1 MTVRK
6 LSTFV
11 LLIVAGVGCFTTAQ
25 GRKCNGAS
33 TTVNA
38 GAGPGTIYS
47 PGYPDDYSNS
57 DSCSWRVTARA
68 GEVVQLEVLDM
79 DVARENST
87 DCGDFLVA
95 YDGPSASS
103 TELRKWCGTYL
114 IQFRSTGQDLFLHFQ
129 TDAMSTRKGFA
140 INYYS
145 VAAYDTECTGVVTH
159 RLTVGTT
166 PLFLDISAAGLP
178 RSKIQCT
185 WTFET
190 TGSQLLRV
198 ETVTTSGYLDCEDGY
213 LSVSEEKDSA
223 SGNTVKWCDSFVAPF
238 SFYYSAESGGKV
250 VIVLN
255 MEAKTFS
262 RDSDLRNLRFKVETR
277 SNVETCTPSQTPVL
291 EFEKAPLYFSVPY
304 ATNSAGGGSCPVQV
318 TQLNPE
324 HNRGGLR
331 VDIMTVNR
339 DTVLFDCKANTD
351 AVMFYEGTAVD
362 EDKRA
367 AGECWG
373 RYVGPVFRTMYGTA
387 TFVAVQGKTVFLRV
401 VPLEEDTYRQMATT
415 LTFPTGPIPSMLA
428 PYSLCHILFEADESD
443 YPLVKFDIDFKRGQG
458 CAPGGDYILAY
469 NGNTT
474 DEPAIFRYCYRQK
487 ETRFVIG
494 QTNRMLVQFIT
505 DGDHNFGEV
514 TMTYYSV
521 AGRTQD
527 KLPCP
532 VDPETGSPRTRELE
546 ATAEWQALTS
556 VNYPGY
562 YPPYVCDDRLVFYDE
577 YPIGDNVIGHVCGGD
592 LDVKPIESS
601 AQSMLVVFTSDNQRN
616 MGGWKLEYR
625 SAEPSTSA
633 ALSTGFPV
641 TVCARA
647 VCFHDGMI
655 DPDDAFC
662 NQ

>member
-1 MTVRK
+1 MTV
-6 LSTFV
+6 T
-11 LLIVAGVGCFTTAQ
+11 LLL
-25 GRKCNGAS
+25 
-33 TTVNA
+33 
-38 GAGPGTIYS
+38 
-47 PGYPDDYSNS
+47 
-57 DSCSWRVTARA
+57 

-373 RYVGPVFRTMYGTA
+373 HYVGPVFRTMYGTA

-401 VPLEEDTYRQMATT
+401 VPLVYHSQSCVKWMYLAEEDTYRQMAAT

-562 YPPYVCDDRLVFYDE
+562 YPPNSECLYKITAKADEVVHVKVVDTHFDPKCDDRLVFYDE

-625 SAEPSTSA
+625 SAEPSTSDSKSTKVCTT
-633 ALSTGFPV
+633 ALV
-641 TVCARA
+641 VA
-647 VCFHDGMI
+647 VVLGIMLS
-655 DPDDAFC
+655 
-662 NQ
+662 